1 MDDSD
6 TERESQSRAKGKN
19 DARDALSTLS
29 PLTRVAA
36 PEIILILVGVI
47 AIALI
52 TRCYYRVEIDSAFLT
67 GLVTFD
73 GLLIASVA
81 FIGQY
86 AYKASEIEGFENE
99 AKRLGNEKQGD
110 PWAEFFSKLFLAR
123 RKKFILALVPIFVI
137 MPFFMSA
144 ILSLSA
150 MLFSG
155 PKRLLLA
162 AWAFWITLVWFLSI
176 VWLLWRFVLF
186 LWAAYAAPATGRRYH
201 PTINTP
207 TR

>member
-36 PEIILILVGVI
+36 PEVILILVGVI

-67 GLVTFD
+67 GLVAFD
-73 GLLIASVA
+73 GLLISSVA

-99 AKRLGNEKQGD
+99 AKRLGNENKVTLGQSSF
-110 PWAEFFSKLFLAR
+110 PNCFL
-123 RKKFILALVPIFVI
+123 P
-137 MPFFMSA
+137 
-144 ILSLSA
+144 
-150 MLFSG
+150 G
-155 PKRLLLA
+155 Q
-162 AWAFWITLVWFLSI
+162 
-176 VWLLWRFVLF
+176 
-186 LWAAYAAPATGRRYH
+186 
-201 PTINTP
+201 
-207 TR
+207 

>member
-123 RKKFILALVPIFVI
+123 TKNSYSLLCRY
-137 MPFFMSA
+137 
-144 ILSLSA
+144 LSSCHSSCRRSCLFPLCCFLDPRGCCLPHGHSGLLSYG
-150 MLFSG
+150 FS
-155 PKRLLLA
+155 R
-162 AWAFWITLVWFLSI
+162 
-176 VWLLWRFVLF
+176 
-186 LWAAYAAPATGRRYH
+186 
-201 PTINTP
+201 
-207 TR
+207 